1 MFSDRLENKYN
12 ITMDD
17 EPMNGIGFQDDE
29 VYLKGNRFV
38 IFYSKKDL
46 LVYAEEVLNI
56 ISKKQILIDSEKIQ
70 IGENANQ
77 KAVRG
82 EDMVKMIDEF
92 FSIIEELPLKLLTP
106 VGTTLG
112 ASPDVIA
119 KMTNFRAKYL
129 STSNPILSKKILIE

>member
-1 MFSDRLENKYN
+1 MLVMTIAFYGVWEFLQSEWIAKK
-12 ITMDD
+12 IS
-17 EPMNGIGFQDDE
+17 
-29 VYLKGNRFV
+29 
-38 IFYSKKDL
+38 IFATS
-46 LVYAEEVLNI
+46 YAEEVLNI